1 MNNYLILVVVLCN
14 VTCLRTS
21 WILVALFAIDP
32 GVLVRRA
39 SA

>member
-1 MNNYLILVVVLCN
+1 MNIFLILVVVQCTPPACARA
-14 VTCLRTS
+14 VS
-21 WILVALFAIDP
+21 GGAFAIDP